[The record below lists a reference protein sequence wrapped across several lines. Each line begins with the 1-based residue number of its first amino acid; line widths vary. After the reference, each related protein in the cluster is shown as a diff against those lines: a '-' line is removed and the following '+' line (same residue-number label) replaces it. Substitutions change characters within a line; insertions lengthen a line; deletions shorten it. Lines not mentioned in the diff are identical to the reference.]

1 MESRNHESSNRQMI
15 RVLIVDDQTL
25 VRRGIR
31 SLLELAGDIEI
42 VGEAGDGEEAVT
54 AIEKLHPDVVLLDV
68 RMPKLNGVDV
78 LQKLNASNSLPPT
91 ILLTTFDDDEVLL
104 SGVRA
109 GARGYLL
116 KDVSLEQLTD
126 AIRTVASGDTM
137 IRPAV
142 TERVLKGLEHVR
154 GEFDA
159 LVNPDP
165 LTRRELEI
173 LRLMAGG
180 YSNREIATAL
190 GTAEGTVKNHASSI
204 LSKLGV
210 RDRTRAVLKA
220 LELGYI

>member
-1 MESRNHESSNRQMI
+1 MI
-15 RVLIVDDQTL
+15 RVVLVDDQTL

-31 SLLELAGDIEI
+31 SLLELAGDVTIAA
-42 VGEAGDGEEAVT
+42 EATDGEEAVA
-54 AIEKLHPDVVLLDV
+54 AIRREKPDAVLLDV
-68 RMPKLNGVDV
+68 RMPKMTGIDV
-78 LQKLNASNSLPPT
+78 LRDLQASGELPPT
-91 ILLTTFDDDEVLL
+91 ILLTTFDDDEALL
-104 SGVRA
+104 DGVKA

-126 AIRTVASGDTM
+126 AIRTVAGGGTL

-142 TERVLKGLEHVR
+142 TERVLRGLEHVR
-154 GEFDA
+154 RDFEA
-159 LVNPDP
+159 LSPPDP
-165 LTRRELEI
+165 LTRREVEI

-180 YSNREIATAL
+180 YSNREIADAL

>member
-1 MESRNHESSNRQMI
+1 MI
-15 RVLIVDDQTL
+15 RVVLVDDQTL

-31 SLLELAGDIEI
+31 SLLELAGDIAI
-42 VGEAGDGEEAVT
+42 VAEAGDGEEGLA
-54 AIEKLHPDVVLLDV
+54 AIRREQPDVVLLDV
-68 RMPKLNGVDV
+68 RMPKKGGLDV
-78 LQKLNASNSLPPT
+78 LRDLQASGTSPPT

-104 SGVRA
+104 EGVKA

-116 KDVSLEQLTD
+116 KDVSLEQLTE
-126 AIRTVASGDTM
+126 AIRTVVRGGTL
-137 IRPAV
+137 IRPAI
-142 TERVLKGLEHVR
+142 TERVLRGLEHVR
-154 GEFDA
+154 RDFDA
-159 LVNPDP
+159 LSPPDP
-165 LTRRELEI
+165 LTRREVEI

-180 YSNREIATAL
+180 YSNREIADAL